1 MTSLTFQPISQIVTG
16 ITQAN
21 PAVVTTESA
30 HDYSD
35 GLYVRIFYPPVSPQ
49 IANPFGMPE
58 VAGNV
63 YLVTVLTTTTFS
75 IDVDSTSYEA
85 FTGAGSTLQEPQ
97 CIPVGEIASTLVNAE
112 MNNLTPVGG

>member
-1 MTSLTFQPISQIVTG
+1 MTTLTFQPISQIITS

-21 PAVVTTESA
+21 PAVITTEDD
-30 HDYSD
+30 HGYSD
-35 GLYVRIFYPPVSPQ
+35 GLYIRVFYPPVSPQ

-58 VAGNV
+58 VSGNV
-63 YLVTVLTTTTFS
+63 YLITVLTDDTFS
-75 IDVDSTSYEA
+75 IDVDSTTFQE
-85 FTGAGSTLQEPQ
+85 FTGAGSTLQSPQ